1 MELNSYIRY
10 YFLGI
15 GGIGMSSIAR
25 YFNAK
30 GYQVGGYD
38 RTETKLTKALISE
51 GIDVNY
57 EDTKSVIPAEFL
69 SAKSTL
75 IVITPAI
82 PATHKQLE
90 YFKANDFK
98 IVKRSELLGMI
109 TKRKK
114 AICVAGT
121 HGKTTTSTMIA
132 HLLYQSNVE
141 CSAFLGG
148 VANNYN
154 TNLLKSKTSNYVV
167 IEADEYDRSFHQLN
181 PYMAVITSLE
191 ADHLDIYG
199 NYESLVE
206 SFQHFTSLIKPSG
219 ILLVNSKVKL
229 DTHNLAKG
237 VKKYTYGI
245 DEKADFYAT
254 NIKMFANKVTFD
266 FVAPTEI
273 IHDIR
278 LNIPIKINVEN
289 SISAIAMAW
298 LNGAT
303 KDEIRTAMQTFSGI
317 YRRFDFVYQNEK
329 VTYIDDYAHHPSEL
343 EAGISSIRELY
354 PDRKITAVFQPHLFS
369 RTKDFADDFAKSL
382 SQLDELILL
391 DIYPAR
397 EKPIEGVTSKI
408 IFDKVDIK
416 NKEMA
421 TKEEVLDILENKE
434 IDVLVTFGA
443 GNIDT
448 LVPQIKEYL
457 KKRFKNDKTEQI

>member
-1 MELNSYIRY
+1 MELNYTKY

-25 YFNAK
+25 YFISK

-38 RTETKLTKALISE
+38 KTETKLTKALISE
-51 GIDVNY
+51 GINVNY
-57 EDTKSVIPAEFL
+57 EDTKSVIPEEFL
-69 SAKSTL
+69 SAKKTL
-75 IVITPAI
+75 VIITPAI

-109 TKRKK
+109 THKKK

-148 VANNYN
+148 IANNYK

-167 IEADEYDRSFHQLN
+167 VEADEYDRSFHQLT

-191 ADHLDIYG
+191 PDHLDIYG
-199 NYESLVE
+199 DYKTLKE
-206 SFQHFTSLIKPSG
+206 SFQYFTSLIKPSG
-219 ILLVNSKVKL
+219 VLLVNSKVEL
-229 DTHNLAKG
+229 EPQLAKG
-237 VKKYTYGI
+237 VKKYTYGL
-245 DEKADFYAT
+245 DENADFYAT
-254 NIKMFANKVTFD
+254 NIQMSPNKVTFD
-266 FVAPTEI
+266 FVSPTET
-273 IHDIR
+273 IHGIR

-289 SISAIAMAW
+289 SVSAIAMAW

-303 KDEIRTAMQTFSGI
+303 KEEIKTAMQTFSGI
-317 YRRFDFVYQNEK
+317 YRRFDFVFQNEK
-329 VTYIDDYAHHPSEL
+329 TTYIDDYAHHPSEL
-343 EAGISSIRELY
+343 EAGISSLKELY
-354 PDRKITAVFQPHLFS
+354 PDRKITAIFQPHLYS
-369 RTKDFADDFAKSL
+369 RTQDFADDFAKAL
-382 SQLDELILL
+382 SELDELILL

-408 IFDKVDIK
+408 IFDKVNIQ
-416 NKEMA
+416 NKTLA
-421 TKEEVLDILENKE
+421 TKDEVLDILDSKE
-434 IDVLVTFGA
+434 IDILVTFGA

-448 LVPQIKEYL
+448 LVPEIKEYL
-457 KKRFKNDKTEQI
+457 KKRCKNDKVK